1 MDLKTILFKLLVF
14 LNFPGGILADD
25 MGLGKTFL
33 LISLILKQKEIFEGN
48 PDHEELEH
56 KEKDDWLNKKG
67 NKNSIRSKATL
78 VICPASLIGHWE
90 AEVKSKVRSSGM
102 TSMIYHG
109 PSREKVS
116 ARQLAKYDIVI
127 TTYGTVQ
134 TEISK
139 VIPEPE
145 GKKSNRLDDLKPINL
160 DDVDTKKAA
169 LLNIVWE
176 RIILD
181 EAHQIRNPLGK

>member
-1 MDLKTILFKLLVF
+1 
-14 LNFPGGILADD
+14 
-25 MGLGKTFL
+25 
-33 LISLILKQKEIFEGN
+33 
-48 PDHEELEH
+48 
-56 KEKDDWLNKKG
+56 
-67 NKNSIRSKATL
+67 
-78 VICPASLIGHWE
+78 
-90 AEVKSKVRSSGM
+90 M

-181 EAHQIRNPLGK
+181 EAHQIRNPLGKWYYKGQLNYQDFSPESLLEGREETLVIFGWHFGRNDDLINSFWI